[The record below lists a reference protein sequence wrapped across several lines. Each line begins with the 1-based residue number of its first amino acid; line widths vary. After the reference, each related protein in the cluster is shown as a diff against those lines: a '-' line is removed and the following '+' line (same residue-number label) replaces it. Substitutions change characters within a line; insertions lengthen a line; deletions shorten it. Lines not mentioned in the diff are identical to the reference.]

1 MGRRRVPSALDA
13 YADRGIGIQSEIAHA
28 DMGAPLHDQIV
39 RHVGNDGAPLRLV
52 RNDTE
57 IVS

>member
-1 MGRRRVPSALDA
+1 MRVEVSSGLKSEGQ
-13 YADRGIGIQSEIAHA
+13 GIGIQSEIAQDGSA
-28 DMGAPLHDQIV
+28 SPLHDQIV
-39 RHVGNDGAPLRLV
+39 RHMADDGAPLRLV